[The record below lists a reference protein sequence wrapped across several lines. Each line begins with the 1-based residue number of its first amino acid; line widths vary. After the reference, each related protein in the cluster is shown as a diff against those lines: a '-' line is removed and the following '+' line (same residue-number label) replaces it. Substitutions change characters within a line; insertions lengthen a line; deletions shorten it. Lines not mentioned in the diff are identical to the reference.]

1 MPTGLHIGD
10 DAIPWSKRTAFIP
23 WTSFMSI
30 GNIALDGGSALIW
43 ITQGS
48 GTTAGTPL
56 VGEIGATSTDIAGI
70 EIAAAGDLISTYW
83 PFPADLDT
91 SDPEIYFRVHFT
103 HETTGADTPDWKV
116 HYLWRAAQEGFLEPV
131 AGATAITSILD
142 HAVAALADSLE
153 ITAWTVAA
161 TQPASTDDAAIFA
174 LEADHLGSAGGGEM
188 FILGLE
194 IQYKVDMLT
203 DTGPAD

>member
-30 GNIALDGGSALIW
+30 GNIALTGDATNIWVSA
-43 ITQGS
+43 GS
-48 GTTAGTPL
+48 GETAGAAL

-70 EIAAAGDLISTYW
+70 EIAAAGDLINTYW
-83 PFPADLDT
+83 PFPSDLDT
-91 SDPEIYFRVHFT
+91 SDPEIYFRVHFV
-103 HETTGADTPDWKV
+103 HETTDTDTPDYKV
-116 HYLWRAAQEGFLEPV
+116 HYLWRAKQEGFLEPV
-131 AGATAITSILD
+131 AGATAVTSILD
-142 HAVAALADSLE
+142 HAVAATADSLE
-153 ITAWTVAA
+153 VTAWTVAA
-161 TQPASTDDAAIFA
+161 TQPGSADVAGIFA
-174 LEADHLGSAGGGEM
+174 VEADHLGSAGAGEM